1 MEVKKDRSVS
11 VALIH
16 HGWNNSNFGVQML
29 SSCSVATL
37 EKASVLSGVPL
48 RITVINARLPS
59 SMDAETRTISLKVTA
74 NPFKG
79 LLKWLRAVRVM
90 REFDLVV
97 DTSEG
102 DGFAGIYGNKRF
114 YWQMFLRAAAIAAGC
129 KVILAP
135 QTFGPLDGR
144 LQRWVFG
151 RTISR
156 CALVAARGPLSR
168 QITLSSAPQSDVLLV
183 PDLGF
188 ALKSDHSARLAPS
201 DSLRI
206 GLNVSGLLWGASTQS
221 SYHVPGYQE
230 TIYLL
235 VDELLAI
242 PGLEIHLVSHVGES
256 ESEPEVAPSE
266 LSDWVVSSELAARY
280 PQVHLEPLQSSPEKT
295 KGLVSSFDF
304 FIGSR
309 MHACISA
316 AASGTPLACIA
327 YGNKFEDVF
336 DWLGLDVA
344 VELGA
349 GGEARCV
356 LEVMSLLSE
365 RSVQSNA
372 LHELLTRVAE
382 GHASY
387 TRALGDLMESCS
399 R

>member
-1 MEVKKDRSVS
+1 M
-11 VALIH
+11 
-16 HGWNNSNFGVQML
+16 
-29 SSCSVATL
+29 
-37 EKASVLSGVPL
+37 
-48 RITVINARLPS
+48 
-59 SMDAETRTISLKVTA
+59 
-74 NPFKG
+74 
-79 LLKWLRAVRVM
+79 
-90 REFDLVV
+90 
-97 DTSEG
+97 
-102 DGFAGIYGNKRF
+102 
-114 YWQMFLRAAAIAAGC
+114 
-129 KVILAP
+129 
-135 QTFGPLDGR
+135 
-144 LQRWVFG
+144 
-151 RTISR
+151 
-156 CALVAARGPLSR
+156 
-168 QITLSSAPQSDVLLV
+168 
-183 PDLGF
+183 
-188 ALKSDHSARLAPS
+188 
-201 DSLRI
+201 
-206 GLNVSGLLWGASTQS
+206 
-221 SYHVPGYQE
+221 
-230 TIYLL
+230 
-235 VDELLAI
+235 
-242 PGLEIHLVSHVGES
+242 SHVGES